1 MIIMDMLISEQF
13 FLIKSIVFYGIGI
26 NYYNINNNCM
36 KTRHAEVDVIE
47 KIKPLYCGKERN
59 KCKKVKNLKK
69 LNMLV
74 FRTNKKGECL
84 MNAKPCKNCLNYMK
98 NINRKGYK
106 IQKVYY
112 TDNNN
117 KIQMV

>member
-1 MIIMDMLISEQF
+1 MT
-13 FLIKSIVFYGIGI
+13 KSIVFYGIGI

-47 KIKPLYCGKERN
+47 KIKPRYSGKEKN

-74 FRTNKKGECL
+74 FRTNKKGECF
-84 MNAKPCKNCLNYMK
+84 MNAKPCQNCLNYMN
-98 NINRKGYK
+98 NIHKKGYK
-106 IQKVYY
+106 IQKIYY
-112 TDNNN
+112 TNEKGNIE
-117 KIQMV
+117 KI